1 MSKKFALIENICFHF
16 LQCISA
22 LVVGDR
28 GVELLKLM
36 EEWEPSDRNTEQ
48 DPCYQPSLGEGDW
61 MRDQAVGIYRLLY
74 L

>member
-1 MSKKFALIENICFHF
+1 M
-16 LQCISA
+16 
-22 LVVGDR
+22 VGDR